1 MPPDS
6 DSLRLRHMMD
16 AAREAIQFS
25 IGRSRDE
32 LEANRMLQLAE
43 VRLVEIIGEA
53 TKGVSEE
60 LRRRYP
66 EVAWRQISG
75 TRDRLTHGYFDVDL
89 DIVWTIITVDLP
101 ILIEQLEHILETE
114 KA

>member
-1 MPPDS
+1 
-6 DSLRLRHMMD
+6 MMD

-53 TKGVSEE
+53 AKGVSEE

-66 EVAWRQISG
+66 EVEWRQING

-89 DIVWTIITVDLP
+89 DIIWTIITVDLP
-101 ILIEQLEHILETE
+101 ILIEQLEYILQ
-114 KA
+114 A

>member
-66 EVAWRQISG
+66 PG
-75 TRDRLTHGYFDVDL
+75 
-89 DIVWTIITVDLP
+89 
-101 ILIEQLEHILETE
+101 
-114 KA
+114 